1 MSELF
6 GAASEAEGQEDRG
19 RGEDGVR
26 GRKKE
31 NQRVGVRERKIE
43 CLGKHAKEGNSRRAN

>member
-1 MSELF
+1 M
-6 GAASEAEGQEDRG
+6 GAASEAEGQEDGG

-26 GRKKE
+26 GGKRE
-31 NQRVGVRERKIE
+31 NLTVRVREKKIV